1 MKNSLNIPY
10 KVYRNSIDLAYAI
23 FARCVKPNVE
33 TSLHGI
39 FFGKLKVLIES
50 GYDDTS
56 YTYMKRDGVAVI
68 HVSLRTA
75 CKSAGLLPGEEIASE
90 NVQTCAKMIKMA
102 LEGFVYHEIG
112 HLYYTDM
119 TGELLK
125 AIAAD
130 PKWSPYLYFIKD
142 VVNICEDP
150 TMEKGF
156 SSHPYYRRT
165 KVLFKNLVKT
175 LFIPQGK
182 AYSDDGSIASFLNYL
197 LLFLRIGPKAIAG
210 SNKIFDELAAK
221 GLYDRIRAAHR
232 ERNARARM
240 EKQIE
245 LAKWIIE
252 ENKWPTNAMPNQQT
266 PERPIIIL
274 VDPKDRRKHKKEKLQ
289 PQDAP
294 LPPVSIVEASEPED
308 GQDDDKTP
316 DDAIIIDMRK
326 NKNQDDSKSDKA
338 EGSSPTSQPEKEKD
352 EEQDEDGETKSEKK
366 DLPSKEETSDD
377 KDESKESN
385 GSSHS
390 EDDEDAKGKSE
401 ENDDK
406 DDSGASDQSDASKDS
421 SNDDDGGDD
430 ESADTDEDGNDSDG
444 SDDSDDS
451 NVDSDQSD
459 IQDDDSDGGDGG
471 GADITADDSFNP
483 EDFDWEVGG
492 ENALSDEDIQ
502 EELNLPDDDLDD
514 ALRVDAE
521 AEGNYARDASAD
533 YEVDY
538 PNLARDTFNACA
550 KGLKSLPSEFAASL
564 LEIKAETASQD
575 LHWQSDG
582 VEIDLDDYMDAKAS
596 NEKTLDVY
604 RREEEGREITD
615 LAVSLLVDCS
625 SSMNYSKNQCAYQAV
640 VMAML
645 ACEEADVPLEIA
657 AFSTGGILYVKHFED
672 DPSDAQEMVG
682 LLNRQCRAY
691 HSTKYGGV
699 GMWGGTDL
707 EHALPLVVDGL
718 KKYKGRECKLIFV
731 ITDGETKNPDLTGQI
746 IKRAKEEGIAVIGIG
761 VGCNL
766 LSLRKCFEKFKAF
779 ERNSLMGL
787 PVYVAEQIEEAMLA
801 SDFKS
806 Y

>member
-10 KVYRNSIDLAYAI
+10 KTYRSSTDLAYAI
-23 FARCVKPNVE
+23 FARCVRPNAE
-33 TSLHGI
+33 ISLHGI
-39 FFGKLKVLIES
+39 FFGKLKVLIE
-50 GYDDTS
+50 GGFDATS
-56 YTYMKRDGVAVI
+56 YTYMKRDGMAVI
-68 HVSLRTA
+68 HVSLPTA
-75 CKSAGLLPGEEIASE
+75 CKSAGLLPGAGIPSKS
-90 NVQTCAKMIKMA
+90 VQKYAKMIKMA

-125 AIAAD
+125 AISVD
-130 PKWSPYLYFIKD
+130 PKWNPYLGFIKD

-156 SSHPYYRRT
+156 SNNPYYRRT

-182 AYSDDGSIASFLNYL
+182 TYSDDGSIASFLNYL

-252 ENKWPTNAMPNQQT
+252 ENQWSANAMPNQQT

-274 VDPKDRRKHKKEKLQ
+274 VDPKDRTKRKKEKLQ

-294 LPPVSIVEASEPED
+294 LPPVSVVEASDSED
-308 GQDDDKTP
+308 GQGDDKTP
-316 DDAIIIDMRK
+316 DDAIVIDMRK
-326 NKNQDDSKSDKA
+326 NKSKDDSKSDKA
-338 EGSSPTSQPEKEKD
+338 KGGSSASQPKEEKN
-352 EEQDEDGETKSEKK
+352 EERDGNDGAESEKK
-366 DLPSKEETSDD
+366 EPSSKGEASDD
-377 KDESKESN
+377 ESDPHESSGSGQSKDDKGDEKP
-385 GSSHS
+385 S
-390 EDDEDAKGKSE
+390 ERR
-401 ENDDK
+401 K
-406 DDSGASDQSDASKDS
+406 DDSKEGSEGNGDEEDSDASNQSDDSEGSGANGDDSDQSDAGNSDS
-421 SNDDDGGDD
+421 GAG
-430 ESADTDEDGNDSDG
+430 DEDG
-444 SDDSDDS
+444 
-451 NVDSDQSD
+451 
-459 IQDDDSDGGDGG
+459 
-471 GADITADDSFNP
+471 ADVTADDGLDP
-483 EDFDWEVGG
+483 KDFDWEVGG
-492 ENALSDEDIQ
+492 GNALSNEDIQ
-502 EELNLPDDDLDD
+502 EELNLTDDDLEN

-521 AEGNYARDASAD
+521 ADGNYARDASTD
-533 YEVDY
+533 YEVTN
-538 PNLARDTFNACA
+538 PNCARDIFNGCA
-550 KGLKSLPSEFAASL
+550 QGLKSLPSEFAASL
-564 LEIKAETASQD
+564 LEIKAETAPQD

-582 VEIDLDDYMDAKAS
+582 IEIDLDDYMDAKAS
-596 NEKTLDVY
+596 NERTLDVY

-625 SSMNYSKNQCAYQAV
+625 ASMNYAKNQCAYQAV

-645 ACEEADVPLEIA
+645 ACEEADVPLEVA
-657 AFSTGGILYVKHFED
+657 AFSTGGILYVKHFDD
-672 DPSDAQEMVG
+672 DPSEAQAMVG
-682 LLNRQCRAY
+682 LLNRQCHVY
-691 HSTKYGGV
+691 DPIDFGGV
-699 GMWGGTDL
+699 RLWGGTDL
-707 EHALPLVVDGL
+707 EHALPLVIDGL

-746 IKRAKEEGIAVIGIG
+746 IKRAREEGIAVIGIG

-766 LSLRKCFEKFKAF
+766 QSLRKCFEKFKSF
-779 ERNSLMGL
+779 EQSSLMGL
-787 PVYVAEQIEEAMLA
+787 PTYVAEQIEEAMLA